1 MDAIDVQIIE
11 ILSVD
16 GRRSFSS
23 LGREVGLS
31 TNATAARVRRL
42 ERAGVILGYRAV
54 LAEDRPDPAAGIE
67 AFIDVRLAPTADS
80 DAFLDWTQ
88 RQPPIIDAAHVTG
101 PYDYLL
107 RIRVRDM
114 VALDALLRTLKHEG
128 GVAQTQTRIA
138 LR

>member
-1 MDAIDVQIIE
+1 MDAIDAQILE

-23 LGREVGLS
+23 IGAAIALS
-31 TNATAARVRRL
+31 TNATAARIRRL
-42 ERAGVILGYRAV
+42 ERVGIILGYRAV
-54 LAEDRPDPAAGIE
+54 LADDRPDPAAGIE

-80 DAFLDWTQ
+80 DEFLAWVQ
-88 RQPPIIDAAHVTG
+88 RQSQIIDAAHVTG

-114 VALDALLRTLKHEG
+114 LALDGLLRILKSDG